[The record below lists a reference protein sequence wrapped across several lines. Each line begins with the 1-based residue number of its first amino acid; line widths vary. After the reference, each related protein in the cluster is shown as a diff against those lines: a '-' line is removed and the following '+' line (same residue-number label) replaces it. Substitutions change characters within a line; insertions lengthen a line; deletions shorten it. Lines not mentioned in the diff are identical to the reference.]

1 MASATPTLI
10 GREQELA
17 QLEELV
23 RAVRGGGSATL
34 LVRGEPGV
42 GKSALLE
49 SLVASASECQV
60 LRAVGVEG
68 EVDLPYA
75 ALHQLC
81 RPLLDRI
88 AVLPQP
94 QAEAIEIA
102 FGLRRGETC
111 DRYLVGLSALSLMSE
126 AAATRPLL
134 CIVDDAHWLDRATTQ
149 ALAFVGRRLDADS
162 VGLVFASREPVDE
175 LHGVPELHLVGLGP
189 AESRVLLDLVLM
201 GHLDG
206 TVRDRFL
213 AETHGNPLALIE
225 LPRTLTVAGT
235 PRPQGDSLSAR
246 LEDSFRQ
253 RLESLPEDTRTF
265 LVLAAA
271 EPLGDPLLLLRA
283 ASALGLVVE
292 AADAAEEAGLFELRE
307 RASFRHPLVRSA
319 VYGAA
324 TQREKRAAHDALAEA
339 TDPELDPDRKAW
351 HRAQATK
358 EPDEDVAASL
368 ARSAERAKQRGG
380 LAAAGEFLERAAMLT
395 PEAEKRAT
403 RTLAAAETMYEAGAF
418 ASAQRLLGGL
428 DTSHLDGL
436 QAAQA
441 ETLDA
446 RVSLAIGGASR
457 DTVLALLAAARRL
470 GGLDRPRSQVV
481 LLEAFRAGYF
491 LGDREL
497 LHALAEELSE
507 SPTSDSESTR
517 DLLIR
522 GWAAVLGDTPA
533 EGRDLLRRAAL
544 ALRDKPELEEPDLSL
559 LNHTD
564 TVTRTLWD
572 FDSWETL
579 TRRMVELARDRG
591 ALSALP
597 RVLGH
602 WADVKSTAGDF
613 PAAAAAL
620 AEADSIAEATGAG
633 PDWNRTSGWFIA
645 WHFDDVEALSRLAQL
660 EHNPTALRH
669 PALEC
674 VRALAHNGAG
684 RYEAA
689 LAAAQRSCDLHPSG
703 IFNWGLVELVEAA
716 ARCGEHGRALVA
728 HGQLAERT
736 RLTSTD
742 WGLGLQA
749 RSSALLRDDAAEAEP
764 LYREAIERLGNTPI
778 RPELA
783 RAHLLYGE
791 WLRRENRRV
800 DARDQLRTAHE
811 LFDEIG
817 IPGFAARA
825 SRELAATGETA
836 RKRSDDTRANLTAQ
850 EAQIAQLAGEG
861 LTNPEI
867 GAKLFLSPRT
877 VEWHL
882 RHVYPKLGIASR
894 KELRAALAR

>member
-23 RAVRGGGSATL
+23 RVVRGGGSATL

-102 FGLRRGETC
+102 FGLRRGETG

-292 AADAAEEAGLFELRE
+292 AADAAEKDIDDHCVERRSLECPQCAGCIF
-307 RASFRHPLVRSA
+307 
-319 VYGAA
+319 
-324 TQREKRAAHDALAEA
+324 
-339 TDPELDPDRKAW
+339 
-351 HRAQATK
+351 
-358 EPDEDVAASL
+358 
-368 ARSAERAKQRGG
+368 
-380 LAAAGEFLERAAMLT
+380 
-395 PEAEKRAT
+395 
-403 RTLAAAETMYEAGAF
+403 
-418 ASAQRLLGGL
+418 GL
-428 DTSHLDGL
+428 DDC
-436 QAAQA
+436 
-441 ETLDA
+441 EM
-446 RVSLAIGGASR
+446 I
-457 DTVLALLAAARRL
+457 
-470 GGLDRPRSQVV
+470 
-481 LLEAFRAGYF
+481 
-491 LGDREL
+491 
-497 LHALAEELSE
+497 
-507 SPTSDSESTR
+507 
-517 DLLIR
+517 
-522 GWAAVLGDTPA
+522 
-533 EGRDLLRRAAL
+533 
-544 ALRDKPELEEPDLSL
+544 
-559 LNHTD
+559 
-564 TVTRTLWD
+564 
-572 FDSWETL
+572 
-579 TRRMVELARDRG
+579 
-591 ALSALP
+591 
-597 RVLGH
+597 
-602 WADVKSTAGDF
+602 
-613 PAAAAAL
+613 
-620 AEADSIAEATGAG
+620 
-633 PDWNRTSGWFIA
+633 
-645 WHFDDVEALSRLAQL
+645 
-660 EHNPTALRH
+660 
-669 PALEC
+669 
-674 VRALAHNGAG
+674 
-684 RYEAA
+684 
-689 LAAAQRSCDLHPSG
+689 
-703 IFNWGLVELVEAA
+703 
-716 ARCGEHGRALVA
+716 
-728 HGQLAERT
+728 
-736 RLTSTD
+736 
-742 WGLGLQA
+742 
-749 RSSALLRDDAAEAEP
+749 
-764 LYREAIERLGNTPI
+764 
-778 RPELA
+778 
-783 RAHLLYGE
+783 
-791 WLRRENRRV
+791 
-800 DARDQLRTAHE
+800 
-811 LFDEIG
+811 
-817 IPGFAARA
+817 
-825 SRELAATGETA
+825 
-836 RKRSDDTRANLTAQ
+836 
-850 EAQIAQLAGEG
+850 
-861 LTNPEI
+861 
-867 GAKLFLSPRT
+867 
-877 VEWHL
+877 
-882 RHVYPKLGIASR
+882 
-894 KELRAALAR
+894 